1 MQINFV
7 VLLFTTLFTFKVST
21 HKQKIASDVRE
32 ILSSNET
39 VVVVHYG
46 DLNTQSWNNI
56 RLKLSELGIKAKVIP
71 TKVSTRALDET
82 PFQNI
87 AVLFN
92 GSTALIYG
100 CFTEISHLL
109 SCIKTE
115 PKLCL
120 LGGKV
125 FNELLTPKGLENMS
139 NLPSKEVLQQ
149 NLSGLL
155 VLPQLQHIMCLN
167 SGLVVLSQLLR
178 FHSST
183 CTILATGDII

>member
-1 MQINFV
+1 M
-7 VLLFTTLFTFKVST
+7 ST
-21 HKQKIASDVRE
+21 HKQRIASDVRE

-39 VVVVHYG
+39 VAVVHYG

-56 RLKLSELGIKAKVIP
+56 RLKLSELQIKAKVIP

-87 AVLFN
+87 ALLFK
-92 GSTALIYG
+92 GSTALVYG
-100 CFTEISHLL
+100 RFTELSRFL

-115 PKLCL
+115 PKLYL

-155 VLPQLQHIMCLN
+155 VLPKLQHIMCLN
-167 SGLVVLSQLLR
+167 SGLMMLYQSLR
-178 FHSST
+178 FHSSP
-183 CTILATGDII
+183 IPATGNIS